1 MKFENDVI
9 KENYSFSLDFN
20 TLCANIEGYGETYLY
35 SLAKG
40 ADSAELAE
48 MFAEILNKRIGL
60 SVTHC
65 ANGCLDII
73 IPKSYADRV
82 FSQQGNADPKQ
93 EIIRCILGSLNE
105 STQDSD

>member
-20 TLCANIEGYGETYLY
+20 TLCANIEGYKETYLY
-35 SLAKG
+35 SLAQE
-40 ADSAELAE
+40 ADSAGLAE
-48 MFAEILNKRIGL
+48 VFADILNKRIGF

-73 IPKSYADRV
+73 IPKGYADRV

-93 EIIRCILGSLNE
+93 EIIRCILDSLNKSAE
-105 STQDSD
+105 DSE